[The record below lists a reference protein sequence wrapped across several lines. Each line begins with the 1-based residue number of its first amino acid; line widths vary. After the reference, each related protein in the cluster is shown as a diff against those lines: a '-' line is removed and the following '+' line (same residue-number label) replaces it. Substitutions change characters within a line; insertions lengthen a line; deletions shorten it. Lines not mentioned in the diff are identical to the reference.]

1 MTNVPSQRVSPIAS
15 PDAYALPGRP
25 EGASPVVLDTYR
37 QTQFVL
43 GSDLE
48 LFAEAMDLQLRLVK
62 DAYPSKYRTHAL
74 AAIMGLWSR
83 SYSYLTDALLLTVRG
98 SYASTVPLV
107 RAACEVISAQEGL
120 RGGEMDEHTKWLLA
134 TLHPDEAV
142 KAFEFE
148 LGRYFAGGVIAADP
162 ALRSVYRPVSELSRP
177 NFGAT
182 LLQVGPETN
191 NLRIALS
198 FADASFHLGWAEL
211 ALGWLLVLALRQSR
225 VIIDAEPLFPV
236 SDERRTAFEDLERRV
251 DAALGRTDRCQIEEF
266 EVEGNRRY
274 LAHNF
279 RRAPGGA
286 PKKILL

>member
-1 MTNVPSQRVSPIAS
+1 MTNVPPQRVSPISS
-15 PDAYALPGRP
+15 PDEYVLPGRP
-25 EGASPVVLDTYR
+25 EGVSPVVLDTYR

-43 GSDLE
+43 GNELT
-48 LFAEAMDLQLRLVK
+48 LFAEAMNLQLRLVK
-62 DAYPSKYRTHAL
+62 DAYPSKYRTHGL
-74 AAIMGLWSR
+74 AAITGLWSR
-83 SYSYLTDALLLTVRG
+83 SYAYLSDALLLTTRG
-98 SYASTVPLV
+98 SYASVVPLV

-134 TLHPDEAV
+134 TLRPDENV

-162 ALRSVYRPVSELSRP
+162 VLRSVYRPVAELSRP

-198 FADASFHLGWAEL
+198 FADPSFHLGWAEL
-211 ALGWLLVLALRQSR
+211 ALGWLLALAVRQAR

-236 SDERRTAFEDLERRV
+236 SAERRAEDEALQQRV
-251 DAALGRTDRCQIEEF
+251 DVALNRNDRCHID
-266 EVEGNRRY
+266 EVEIEGNRRY
-274 LAHNF
+274 LAHDF